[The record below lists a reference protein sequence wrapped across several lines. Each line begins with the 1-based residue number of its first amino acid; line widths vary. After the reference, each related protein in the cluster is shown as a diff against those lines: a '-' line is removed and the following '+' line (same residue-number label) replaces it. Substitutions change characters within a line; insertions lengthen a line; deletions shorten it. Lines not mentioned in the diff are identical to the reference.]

1 MKKILLLCGLFS
13 IVGSANAEQYFNA
26 TIDDIKTIYKEIT
39 IKEPYQECYQQDV
52 RVSNDNSPTSEIFGA
67 IVGGAVGNQFG
78 KGHGKDAMTIA
89 GALLG
94 ASLGSDHDAQAGGY
108 TTTKDVCETKY
119 RYRTEE
125 RIQGYRLILDYKG
138 IKGTKR
144 VQYNNHNIGDTIKVK
159 ITIR

>member
-13 IVGSANAEQYFNA
+13 IIGNANSAQYYDA

-39 IKEPYQECYQQDV
+39 FKEPYQECYEQDV
-52 RVSNDNSPTSEIFGA
+52 RISNDNSPTSELFGA

-94 ASLGSDHDAQAGGY
+94 ASLGSDHDSQAGGY
-108 TTTKDVCETKY
+108 TTTREVCKTKY
-119 RYRTEE
+119 KYRTEE

-138 IKGTKR
+138 IEGTKK
-144 VQYNNHNIGDTIKVK
+144 VKHNTYSIGDTIRVK
-159 ITIR
+159 INMR